1 MPGTRRSGTR
11 LCKSSDLIKSENSGL
26 GDSFASG
33 NGHNQQPQEQS
44 NKQLNEEQIL
54 TSRSNILKGI
64 NKIESLETEEISEA
78 IDNTRL
84 KDTQEKRETVEG
96 KGEQEVIGSLQQEDF
111 ELAKVMDEGF
121 IDVVQVKQRLKSIME
136 NRELN
141 SEKDKNKNPVVGQ
154 LSVSV
159 KDNVKLHFPETTT
172 FG

>member
-1 MPGTRRSGTR
+1 M
-11 LCKSSDLIKSENSGL
+11 IKSENSGL
-26 GDSFASG
+26 SDSFASG

-44 NKQLNEEQIL
+44 NEKLNEEQIL

-64 NKIESLETEEISEA
+64 NKIERLETEEISEV

-84 KDTQEKRETVEG
+84 KDTQEKGETVEG
-96 KGEQEVIGSLQQEDF
+96 KGEQEVIGSLQQED
-111 ELAKVMDEGF
+111 
-121 IDVVQVKQRLKSIME
+121 LKSIME

-141 SEKDKNKNPVVGQ
+141 SEQVKNKNPVVGQ

-159 KDNVKLHFPETTT
+159 KDNVKLHFPETMT